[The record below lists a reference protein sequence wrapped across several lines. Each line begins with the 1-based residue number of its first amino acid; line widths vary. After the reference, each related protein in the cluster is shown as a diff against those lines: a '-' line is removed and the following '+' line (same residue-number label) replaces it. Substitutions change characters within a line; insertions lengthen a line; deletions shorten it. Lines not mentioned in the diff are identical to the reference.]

1 MSFLELAIFFSQIR
15 AALGDHS
22 LPTWRTGFLLLQ
34 GAAELMVPLD
44 RLVPNFLK
52 REERDYTSWPDAS
65 PGLSSKIYLSYS
77 PERSRLRGQD
87 HDRRKKLPY

>member
-1 MSFLELAIFFSQIR
+1 
-15 AALGDHS
+15 
-22 LPTWRTGFLLLQ
+22 
-34 GAAELMVPLD
+34 MVPLD

-87 HDRRKKLPY
+87 HDRRKNFPTENYQEILFFF